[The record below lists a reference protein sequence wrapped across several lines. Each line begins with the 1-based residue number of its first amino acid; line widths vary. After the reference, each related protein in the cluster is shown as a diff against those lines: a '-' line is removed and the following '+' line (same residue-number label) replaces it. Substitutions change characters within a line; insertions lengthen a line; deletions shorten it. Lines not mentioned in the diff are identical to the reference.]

1 MDILIVI
8 DKKDKK
14 KFIKRAEKIK
24 EMLEQRKIKV
34 RGITTTKFLNI
45 NNKTM
50 CLLFS
55 NDAAYVKE
63 ICIGQN
69 SNAICITSRLEA
81 SYILEILEVV
91 KDIHFLNTST
101 EEICERILGYIN
113 LIENRR
119 KCMKNEFY
127 FAEK

>member
-1 MDILIVI
+1 MDILIAV

-24 EMLEQRKIKV
+24 EMLEQRKMKV

-81 SYILEILEVV
+81 AYILEILEVV

-101 EEICERILGYIN
+101 EEICERILGFIN

>member
-24 EMLEQRKIKV
+24 EMLEQRKMKV

-63 ICIGQN
+63 MCIGQN
-69 SNAICITSRLEA
+69 SNAICITNRLEA

>member
-1 MDILIVI
+1 MDILKVI

>member
-14 KFIKRAEKIK
+14 KFIKRAEEIK
-24 EMLEQRKIKV
+24 HMLKERRV
-34 RGITTTKFLNI
+34 RVKDDITDGKLGV
-45 NNKTM
+45 NNATL

-55 NDAAYVKE
+55 NDAGYVKE
-63 ICIGQN
+63 ICV
-69 SNAICITSRLEA
+69 SKKLDAICITSRLETA
-81 SYILEILEVV
+81 YILEILEKV

-101 EEICERILGYIN
+101 EEICERILSYIN
-113 LIENRR
+113 LIENRK

-127 FAEK
+127 FKEK

>member
-1 MDILIVI
+1 MDILIAI

-14 KFIKRAEKIK
+14 KFIKKAEKIK
-24 EMLEQRKIKV
+24 EMLEQRKMKV

-63 ICIGQN
+63 ICIDQN

>member
-14 KFIKRAEKIK
+14 KFIKKAEKIK
-24 EMLEQRKIKV
+24 EMLEQRKMKV

>member
-91 KDIHFLNTST
+91 KDIHFLNTSI

-127 FAEK
+127 FAEN

>member
-1 MDILIVI
+1 MDILIII

-14 KFIKRAEKIK
+14 KFIKRAEEIK
-24 EMLEQRKIKV
+24 SLLKKQSLRVKGIVSNEQ
-34 RGITTTKFLNI
+34 LNV
-45 NNKTM
+45 NKDTL

-55 NDAAYVKE
+55 NDEEYIKGV
-63 ICIGQN
+63 CN
-69 SNAICITSRLEA
+69 SKKVDAICITSRLETA
-81 SYILEILEVV
+81 YILEILEKV

-101 EEICERILGYIN
+101 EEICTRILSYIR

-119 KCMKNEFY
+119 KCMRNEFY

>member
-1 MDILIVI
+1 MDILIAV

-24 EMLEQRKIKV
+24 EMLEQRKMRV

-81 SYILEILEVV
+81 AYILEILEVV

>member
-1 MDILIVI
+1 MDILIAI

-14 KFIKRAEKIK
+14 KFIKRAEEIRDALKK
-24 EMLEQRKIKV
+24 RRIKV
-34 RGITTTKFLNI
+34 KGGTTDERLASNDA
-45 NNKTM
+45 TM

-55 NDAAYVKE
+55 NDVGYVRK
-63 ICIGQN
+63 ICVGQN
-69 SNAICITSRLEA
+69 INAICITSRLEA
-81 SYILEILEVV
+81 TFVLEILEMV

-101 EEICERILGYIN
+101 EEICERILGYIK

>member
-1 MDILIVI
+1 MYILIVI

-24 EMLEQRKIKV
+24 EMLEQRKMKV